1 MIRTQSFAGIVGEA
15 QAWADAAEA
24 SATEAALSET
34 AAETAE
40 TNAETAQGLAETAAA
55 SAINLALL
63 TDDFPGVDGPD
74 LRLLDENLGTVWTAR
89 TEQDRVDVLYARS
102 SLSTTFDDFPGVPAR
117 DGVVLDA
124 VGGEVASPPVVREF
138 AGNLS
143 YARDDVTKA
152 SVLRARRGQL
162 WGLEGQSLAI
172 FGGTYTPSLINS
184 TALYPDNVLIP
195 STGTWTNGRTWTD
208 PKGALD
214 EYYGGLNVCLGSDPT
229 GATSA
234 IPVSFWNKLYE
245 QILAATGIAPIIAGY
260 VEGAGGTSIQ
270 NLGPGSAPW
279 ENSIRN
285 MQRYR
290 DWGISEGIDFYMPGL
305 RWIHGNED
313 LLTMSGEQY
322 IAWLITHQQ
331 CKTEAARRIFGQSE
345 EVIYYIEQNTGAP
358 TGFATMYQV
367 IDAQREICRR
377 LPDKFRMLPP
387 SYDLLHPDS
396 IHMDTPNYHLREQRQ
411 AVCVFQDYFCGG
423 RPPFQVVDAWWTGS
437 TTFRLEVYVPTQPL
451 VLDTTGA
458 VITTTGLDWSHGAN
472 SYGLEFDDGSGSSP
486 YVSSIA
492 VVNEGQEATA
502 TITIASPAV
511 VTEAAHGLS
520 EGTPVFFTT
529 TGSLP
534 TGVTTS
540 AAYYVKSPTTNT
552 FNLAATPGGAAIN
565 TSGSQSGIHT
575 LNVSTHRSYIDVTL
589 SGAASRTYRNR
600 VMIAARAEPAAAQG
614 PVAGARSCFRD
625 STPGVSTI
633 DREGDTADY
642 PLYLWLSRQS
652 VTIR

>member
-1 MIRTQSFAGIVGEA
+1 MIRTQSFAGEVTEA
-15 QAWADAAEA
+15 NAAAAAAEA
-24 SATEAALSET
+24 SATAAALSET

-40 TNAETAQGLAETAAA
+40 ANAEIAAA
-55 SAINLALL
+55 AAVNLALL

-74 LRLLDENLGTVWTAR
+74 LRLLDEVYGTVWTAR

-102 SLSTTFDDFPGVPAR
+102 SLSTTFDDFPGVAAR

-124 VGGEVASPPVVREF
+124 VGGELASPAVVRES

-152 SVLRARRGQL
+152 SVLRASRGQL
-162 WGLEGQSLAI
+162 WGVEGQSLAI

-184 TALYPDNVLIP
+184 TVLYPDNVFKP
-195 STGTWTNGRTWTD
+195 STGMWTNGRTWTAAA
-208 PKGALD
+208 GAVD

-229 GATSA
+229 GADAA

-245 QILAATGIAPIIAGY
+245 QILAATGEAAVIAGY
-260 VEGAGGTSIQ
+260 VEGAGGASIQ
-270 NLGPGSAPW
+270 NLGPGSDPF

-331 CKTEAARRIFGQSE
+331 RKTEAARRIFGQPE
-345 EVIYYIEQNTGAP
+345 EVVYYIEQNTGSS

-367 IDAQREICRR
+367 VDAQREICRR
-377 LPDKFRMLPP
+377 MPDKFRMLPP

-411 AVCVFQDYFCGG
+411 AICVFQDYFCGG
-423 RPPFQVVDAWWTGS
+423 RPPFQVVDAWWTGA
-437 TTFRLEVYVPTQPL
+437 TTLRMEVYIPTQPL

-472 SYGLEFDDGSGSSP
+472 GYGLEFDDGSGSSP

-502 TITIASPAV
+502 TMTIASPCV

-520 EGTPVFFTT
+520 EGTPIFFTT
-529 TGSLP
+529 TGALP

-540 AAYYVKSPTTNT
+540 AAYFVKSPATNT
-552 FNLAATPGGAAIN
+552 FNLAATPGGTAIN
-565 TSGSQSGIHT
+565 TSGSQSGTHT

-589 SGAASRTYRNR
+589 SGTASRTYRSR
-600 VMIAARAEPAAAQG
+600 VMIAARAAPAAAQG

-652 VTIR
+652 VTVR